1 MGPYLIVGLST
12 NQLIV
17 NKHQLLIIVNTEVE
31 EIVQW
36 IN

>member
-1 MGPYLIVGLST
+1 MGPYLIVGLSA

-17 NKHQLLIIVNTEVE
+17 NKHQLLIIVNKEVE